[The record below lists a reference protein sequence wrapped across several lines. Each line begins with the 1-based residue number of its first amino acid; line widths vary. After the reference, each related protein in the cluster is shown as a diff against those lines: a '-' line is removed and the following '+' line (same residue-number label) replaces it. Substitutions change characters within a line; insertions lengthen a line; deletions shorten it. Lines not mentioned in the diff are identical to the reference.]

1 MRSLLFWLFFYSP
14 VDSVTLP
21 DPRCSFTVCVWAKVA
36 VLKVRAGN
44 YVFANIFNPTRNIT
58 SLCFIRAGLLQKS
71 DRLSRC
77 V

>member
-44 YVFANIFNPTRNIT
+44 YVFANTPPGYADHPVDYSFSRLTSNTASLIT
-58 SLCFIRAGLLQKS
+58 GL
-71 DRLSRC
+71 
-77 V
+77 